1 MISKNKRH
9 LIYLIAYLAYS
20 SIYIARVNLTM
31 ANPALVSMSILTTE
45 QIGMLGGVFSAT
57 FATGRLLNG
66 ALSDKAPPRTM
77 ICGGLAL
84 CAVSNIAVSFFPPFI
99 GIFLLW
105 MANAYAQSM
114 LWGSILAAM
123 SAVYD
128 AQTAKKRTAFLSTS
142 VAVGNIAGILL
153 CTWLIT
159 AYGVRYAFII
169 PGALT
174 LLLSAAV
181 LLTMREIAPAGG
193 DKKHLSMR
201 QLLQNGELRRI
212 CIPAAI
218 HGVMKE
224 NISLWM
230 TVYIM
235 DTYAVDLRESA
246 YYLLLIP
253 AFGFVGRVAHQVFYK
268 LFRENEHAVSL
279 LGFALTVLF
288 SALCLCK
295 VSALYSVVCLTAI
308 YASISMV
315 NTSFLSIYPIRYRAK
330 GNVSSV
336 SGIIDFVTYLG
347 AGISAFAYGYMIKPL
362 GYDSMFIT
370 WAVLAAVACIPMI
383 QFTKKERVQ

>member
-20 SIYIARVNLTM
+20 SIYVARVNLTM
-31 ANPALVSMSILTTE
+31 ANPALVSMSVLTTE

-57 FATGRLLNG
+57 FACGRLFNG
-66 ALSDKAPPRTM
+66 ALSDKAPPWVM

-84 CAVSNIAVSFFPPFI
+84 CSVCNIAVGFFPPFI

-114 LWGSILAAM
+114 LWGSMLAVM
-123 SAVYD
+123 SQIYD
-128 AQTAKKRTAFLSTS
+128 EQTAKKRTAFLSTS

-159 AYGVRYAFII
+159 AFGVHFAFII
-169 PGALT
+169 PGAIT
-174 LLLSAAV
+174 LLLGFAV
-181 LLTMREIAPAGG
+181 LFTVRDIRPVGG
-193 DKKHLSMR
+193 EKKHLSMLE
-201 QLLQNGELRRI
+201 LLRGRELRHI

-230 TVYIM
+230 TVYVI
-235 DTYAVDLRESA
+235 DTYAVDLGQSA

-253 AFGFVGRVAHQVFYK
+253 AFGFVGRTVHQVFYK

-279 LGFALTVLF
+279 LGFVLTAICSVLCIF
-288 SALCLCK
+288 K

-315 NTSFLSIYPIRYRAK
+315 NTSFLSIYPIRYRAE

-336 SGIIDFVTYLG
+336 SGVIDFVTYLG
-347 AGISAFAYGYMIKPL
+347 AGISAFVYGYMIEPL
-362 GYDSMFIT
+362 GYAAMFVT
-370 WAVLAAVACIPMI
+370 WAVLAALACIPMTY
-383 QFTKKERVQ
+383 FAKKEYRK